1 MYFPLSNIIFERESK
16 KMQRGFTIVILE
28 RNADALETDIA
39 ELFTPIEKK
48 E

>member
-1 MYFPLSNIIFERESK
+1 
-16 KMQRGFTIVILE
+16 MQSGFTIVIIE

-39 ELFTPIEKK
+39 ELFTPIEKGK